1 MAQPELGQ
9 QLPLGRELFLPGM
22 TVQAMR
28 DSRYLHPANAVAELI
43 DNSVDARAS
52 LVDLLIEENQ
62 VRVNTRLRWRVGEL
76 AVLDNGS
83 GMSDETLV
91 QALRFGGR
99 IPPQSIQKIGK
110 YGMGL
115 PTASVSQCKRVDVWT
130 WTDSI
135 DKPSHCYI
143 DVESIESGEQ
153 REIPEPD
160 QEPIPNKW
168 LVKASTAILES
179 QSGTIV
185 VWKNID
191 RITAQADTIFDRV
204 EKEIGRIYR
213 HFINDDELSIRMAAF
228 RQGQSTFLDDRD
240 RTVRPNDPLFL
251 MRNSAT
257 SEPWH
262 EEPMFEYS
270 HEKDYPI
277 EIGGKQETVT
287 VTYSRVKQAA
297 LGNQAA
303 NPGSL
308 PHGQDARFNMGVSV
322 VRENREILVDKAFVR
337 EGGRGNIPMNR
348 WWGCEV
354 RFNEGCDDLFGI
366 DHNKQLVATFT
377 NAAQELL
384 SSDEDDTTVLDSLD
398 MADDPIYQIVADIR
412 GETRNL
418 LRDIEL
424 MFARRREQRQ
434 EEGGNDQQPYVQSP
448 ENEAAKLA
456 SDAVKDGLEAGS
468 ETPTATDKEHEE
480 EETVRQEKIEDY
492 LAEHGFE
499 DAPRIAAEL
508 VRNNFRFRFE
518 RVSGHGFQMFT
529 CDSPPGGIMFVNLN
543 INHQLYEFISFIEQE
558 ADANENPVVWKAA
571 VGLRTLLLAW
581 SRMEDQIESPERR
594 QEVQSI
600 AADWGRQASMV
611 LRQLNQQ
618 STQNP

>member
-1 MAQPELGQ
+1 MAQQELGQ

-28 DSRYLHPANAVAELI
+28 DSRYRHPANAVAELI
-43 DNSVDARAS
+43 DNSIDARAS
-52 LVDLLIEENQ
+52 QVDLLIQENQ
-62 VRVNTRLRWRVGEL
+62 ETVRTRRRWRVGEL

-83 GMSDETLV
+83 GMSDETLI

-99 IPPQSIQKIGK
+99 IQSQSIQNIGK

-115 PTASVSQCKRVDVWT
+115 PTASVSQCEKVDVWT
-130 WTDSI
+130 WTNSI
-135 DKPSHCYI
+135 NSPSHCYI
-143 DVESIESGEQ
+143 DVRAIHSGEQ

-160 QEPIPNKW
+160 HEPIPDKW
-168 LVKASTAILES
+168 LAKASKDILES

-185 VWKNID
+185 VWTEID
-191 RITAQADTIFDRV
+191 RITAQAETIFDRV

-213 HFINDDELSIRMAAF
+213 HFINDNDLCIRMAAF

-240 RTVRPNDPLFL
+240 RAVRPNDPLFL

-257 SEPWH
+257 SEPWN
-262 EEPMFEYS
+262 EEPMFEFS
-270 HEKDYPI
+270 HQKDYPI
-277 EIGGKQETVT
+277 EIGDRQETVT
-287 VTYSRVKQAA
+287 VIYSRVKQEA
-297 LGNQAA
+297 LGVQAA
-303 NPGSL
+303 NPGTL

-322 VRENREILVDKAFVR
+322 VRENREILVDNAFVR

-366 DHNKQLVATFT
+366 DHNKQLVATCT
-377 NAAQELL
+377 NAARELL
-384 SSDEDDTTVLDSLD
+384 NSEEDDTALLSNLNVE
-398 MADDPIYQIVADIR
+398 DDPIYQIVADIR

-424 MFARRREQRQ
+424 MFTRRREQRR
-434 EEGGNDQQPYVQSP
+434 EVDELGQPSYEPSP

-456 SDAVKDGLEAGS
+456 SDAVKDGLDEGR
-468 ETPTATDKEHEE
+468 ETPTATDKDHEE
-480 EETVRQEKIEDY
+480 AEPVRQEQIEDY
-492 LAEHGFE
+492 LAGQGFE
-499 DAPRIAAEL
+499 DAGTIAAAL
-508 VRNNFRFRFE
+508 VRNDFRFDFKSVNGRGFE
-518 RVSGHGFQMFT
+518 MFT
-529 CDSPPGGIMFVNLN
+529 CDSRGGVLFVNLN
-543 INHQLYEFISFIEQE
+543 INHQLYEFINFIEQE

-581 SRMEDQIESPERR
+581 SRMEDQIESPERT

-600 AADWGRQASMV
+600 ATDWGRQASMV

-618 STQNP
+618 STQNDP

>member
-9 QLPLGRELFLPGM
+9 QFVMGRELFLPGM

-28 DSRYLHPANAVAELI
+28 DSRYRHPANAVAELI
-43 DNSVDARAS
+43 DNSIDARAS
-52 LVDLLIEENQ
+52 LVNLLIEENQ

-99 IPPQSIQKIGK
+99 TPPQSIQKIGK

-130 WTDSI
+130 WTGSI

-143 DVESIESGEQ
+143 DVESIQSGEQ

-168 LVKASTAILES
+168 LVNANKEILEAP
-179 QSGTIV
+179 SGTIV

-228 RQGQSTFLDDRD
+228 RQGQRTFLDDRD

-257 SEPWH
+257 AEPWH

-277 EIGGKQETVT
+277 DIGGKQETVT

-322 VRENREILVDKAFVR
+322 VRENREILVDNAFVR

-377 NAAQELL
+377 NAARELL
-384 SSDEDDTTVLDSLD
+384 NSEEDDTAVLSSLS
-398 MADDPIYQIVADIR
+398 MEDDPIYQIVADIR
-412 GETRNL
+412 SETRTL
-418 LRDIEL
+418 LRDIGL
-424 MFARRREQRQ
+424 MFDRRRKQRR
-434 EEGGNDQQPYVQSP
+434 EVDEPGQPSYDPSP

-456 SDAVKDGLEAGS
+456 SDAVKDGLDEGS
-468 ETPTATDKEHEE
+468 ETPTATDKDHEE
-480 EETVRQEKIEDY
+480 AEPVRQEQIVDY
-492 LAEHGFE
+492 LSGQGFE
-499 DAPRIAAEL
+499 DADTIAAAL
-508 VRNNFRFRFE
+508 VRNDFRFDFKSVNGRAFE
-518 RVSGHGFQMFT
+518 MFT
-529 CDSPPGGIMFVNLN
+529 CDSRGGVLFVNLN
-543 INHQLYEFISFIEQE
+543 INHQLYEFIKFIEQE
-558 ADANENPVVWKAA
+558 ADVNENPVVWKAA

-581 SRMEDQIESPERR
+581 SRMEDQIESPEKT

-618 STQNP
+618 STQNDP

>member
-28 DSRYLHPANAVAELI
+28 DSRYRHPANAVAELI
-43 DNSVDARAS
+43 DNSIDARAS
-52 LVDLLIEENQ
+52 QVDLLIEEHQ

-99 IPPQSIQKIGK
+99 IPSQSIQNIGK

-115 PTASVSQCKRVDVWT
+115 PTASVSQCERVDVWT
-130 WTDSI
+130 WTNSI
-135 DKPSHCYI
+135 DSPSRCYI
-143 DVESIESGEQ
+143 DVRAIQSGEQ

-160 QEPIPNKW
+160 HAAIPSKW
-168 LVKASTAILES
+168 LANASKEILES
-179 QSGTIV
+179 RSGTIV

-257 SEPWH
+257 AEPWN

-270 HEKDYPI
+270 HQRDYPI
-277 EIGGKQETVT
+277 DIGGKQETVT

-322 VRENREILVDKAFVR
+322 VRENREILVDNAFVR

-377 NAAQELL
+377 NAARELL
-384 SSDEDDTTVLDSLD
+384 NSEEDDTAVLSNLN
-398 MADDPIYQIVADIR
+398 MEDDPIYQIVADIR
-412 GETRNL
+412 SETRTL
-418 LRDIEL
+418 LRDIDV
-424 MFARRREQRQ
+424 MFARRRQQRQ
-434 EEGGNDQQPYVQSP
+434 EGTETTQASYEPSP

-456 SDAVKDGLEAGS
+456 SDAVKDGLDAGS
-468 ETPTATDKEHEE
+468 EIPTTTDKDHEE
-480 EETVRQEKIEDY
+480 ADPVRQEQIEGY
-492 LAEHGFE
+492 LAGQGFE
-499 DAPRIAAEL
+499 DAGAIAAAL
-508 VRNNFRFRFE
+508 VRNDFRFDFE
-518 RVSGHGFQMFT
+518 SVSGQGFQMFT
-529 CDSPPGGIMFVNLN
+529 CESRGGVLFVNLN
-543 INHQLYEFISFIEQE
+543 INHQLYEFINFIEQE
-558 ADANENPVVWKAA
+558 ADISENPALWKAA

-581 SRMEDQIESPERR
+581 SRMEDQIESPERT

-600 AADWGRQASMV
+600 AMDWGRQASAV

-618 STQNP
+618 STQDP

>member
-28 DSRYLHPANAVAELI
+28 DSRYRHPANAVAELI
-43 DNSVDARAS
+43 DNSIDARAS
-52 LVDLLIEENQ
+52 QVDLLIEEKQ

-99 IPPQSIQKIGK
+99 IPSHNIQNIGK

-115 PTASVSQCKRVDVWT
+115 PTASVSQCTRVEVWT

-143 DVESIESGEQ
+143 DVEEIQSGKQ

-160 QEPIPNKW
+160 QERIPDKW
-168 LVKASTAILES
+168 LAKANKDILGS

-185 VWKNID
+185 VWKNTD

-213 HFINDDELSIRMAAF
+213 HFINEGELSIRMAAF
-228 RQGQSTFLDDRD
+228 RQGQNTLLDDRD
-240 RTVRPNDPLFL
+240 RIVRPNDPLFL

-262 EEPMFEYS
+262 EEPMFEFS
-270 HEKDYPI
+270 HSKDYPI
-277 EIGGKQETVT
+277 GIGGRMETVT
-287 VTYSRVKQAA
+287 ATYSRVKQEA
-297 LGNQAA
+297 LGNQRA

-308 PHGQDARFNMGVSV
+308 SHGQDARFNMGVSV
-322 VRENREILVDKAFVR
+322 VRENREILVDNAFVR

-354 RFNEGCDDLFGI
+354 RFNEGCDELFGI

-377 NAAQELL
+377 NAARELL
-384 SSDEDDTTVLDSLD
+384 NSEEDDTTLLNDLN
-398 MADDPIYQIVADIR
+398 MEDDPIYRIVADIR

-434 EEGGNDQQPYVQSP
+434 EELDTDQQPYEQSP

-456 SDAVKDGLEAGS
+456 SDAVKDGLDAGS
-468 ETPTATDKEHEE
+468 ETPTATDKDHEE
-480 EETVRQEKIEDY
+480 AEPVRQEQIEDY
-492 LAEHGFE
+492 LAGQGFE
-499 DAPRIAAEL
+499 DAGAIAAAL
-508 VRNNFRFRFE
+508 VRNDFRFDFE
-518 RVSGHGFQMFT
+518 SVSGQGFQMFT
-529 CDSPPGGIMFVNLN
+529 CESRGGVLFVNLN
-543 INHQLYEFISFIEQE
+543 INHQLYEFINFIEQE
-558 ADANENPVVWKAA
+558 ADINENPAVWKAA

-581 SRMEDQIESPERR
+581 SRMEDQIESPERT

-600 AADWGRQASMV
+600 AMDWGS
-611 LRQLNQQ
+611 
-618 STQNP
+618 